1 MNYLIDTHVLLWYM
15 VGDRRIGLDVQSK
28 IENTENTIFI
38 SNASLWEISIKM
50 SIGKLKLNGSMADL
64 KNYLSEKGLLILEF
78 DFDDLQ
84 LLQELPF
91 HHQDPFDRMIVA
103 QAKSKSLQIL
113 TNDSLVLMYFN

>member
-1 MNYLIDTHVLLWYM
+1 M